1 MPDMLSLVPQS
12 ELDKLA
18 ELEKRLESVNSQL
31 ENSLEASND
40 LSKSLEKTGKSY
52 VGINDFVKTFEK
64 VEEEANEKLEE
75 QSKIL
80 DGLDKI
86 RQKVLKTEIEARKN
100 TEEEIT
106 VLESLNEVREDV
118 NASIQKNREE
128 LVKNQLQVKNLQKRQ
143 KELTKEYQFGLI
155 SLKDYVQSTAILNAS
170 IVRQQAENKRLT
182 TTIRDQTKFI
192 SSNENSYNQLTAA
205 YNLLKNEANNLS
217 VVDDRRIKQLEKL
230 REAQNKYQLSTGNAV
245 HQIGQYEKGN
255 RELLAALQ
263 GTNTGVSALDSGI
276 NKLSSSFKLIV
287 GNPIVLFLGSLFAI
301 LNQTIQAVKGS
312 EEQYARLRGEL
323 SAFQAIQ
330 DSVTRSFQNLGNY
343 LLDNIDSIR
352 RYGKVLIENIPVISS
367 FARIISTISDATGY
381 TDTINSE
388 SERLKQ
394 LAADQLAYAQEV
406 RKLNEEAIKDEAR
419 ISELRAEIADRVN
432 LSDEERL
439 TIIEEVR
446 AQEQSLYN
454 RRLKLAEE
462 NIRII
467 EEQNK
472 ATDNDAAAND
482 RLSQA
487 IIARSQIEIK
497 YNQRI
502 RSLNEQ
508 RSRANTS
515 LTAAENSAERE
526 RAKQLSLLSKE
537 IKAQADLIRFR
548 GTVEAEENRRI
559 LTDAKQGYISRF
571 NAAANYYDILDRLI
585 KESAAQ
591 QLKDD
596 QLTSTQRQ
604 LIQEKANVELIK
616 NERARNNEILK
627 LDQEFRKLQEQQLK
641 SYQTNEINDI
651 NQQQLE
657 EEYELAEAYRRG
669 DIKNQTQY
677 EIEKLNIK
685 SKYTQERLN
694 VELESLSQLAALYI
708 EDKDEYAK
716 IQQQIVEVQSK
727 AQQDQ
732 TRLAI
737 EEIEK
742 RRKEEISS
750 AREIKRALETLY
762 KSLYNTIFSLANSSL
777 QRQINSIEEQLDQVQ
792 QFYEKKAEIINEQ
805 EEAGIIT
812 AEYAD
817 FVRDYYAKQEEQRQI
832 ELEEQRK
839 KIQERQA
846 KYEKAQSILSATI
859 ATSVAVAKALPNFIL
874 AALVGAAGAAQVAA
888 IAAQPLP
895 QYAEG
900 TQDHTGGLAVVGDG
914 GKSELIQTPS
924 GKMFKT
930 PDSPT
935 IVHMPKHSKVFPDF
949 NKHMMDIHKDGM
961 KHIVVIGDQR
971 NADLIGR
978 SNSLLNDSYR
988 TQKEMLFLQR
998 QNNKI
1003 LLRSQTI
1010 SKINNILRH

>member
-1 MPDMLSLVPQS
+1 MPDILSLVPQS
-12 ELDKLA
+12 ELDKLS

-86 RQKVLKTEIEARKN
+86 RQKVLNTEIEARKN
-100 TEEEIT
+100 TKEEIT
-106 VLESLNEVREDV
+106 VLGALNEVREDV

-128 LVKNQLQVKNLQKRQ
+128 LVKNQLQVKNSQKRQ

-170 IVRQQAENKRLT
+170 IIRQQAENKRLT

-245 HQIGQYEKGN
+245 HQIGQYEKGI

-263 GTNTGVSALDSGI
+263 GTNTGVSALASGI
-276 NKLSSSFKLIV
+276 NKLLSSFKLIV

-487 IIARSQIEIK
+487 IVARSQIEIQ

-526 RAKQLSLLSKE
+526 RAKQLALLSKE
-537 IKAQADLIRFR
+537 IKAQAELIRFR

-596 QLTSTQRQ
+596 QLTSTQRK

-641 SYQTNEINDI
+641 SYQTNEINGI

-657 EEYELAEAYRRG
+657 EEYALAEAYRRR

-694 VELESLSQLAALYI
+694 VELESLNQLAALYI

-792 QFYEKKAEIINEQ
+792 QFYERKTEIINEQ

-935 IVHMPKHSKVFPDF
+935 IVDMPKHSKVFPDF